1 MRVPALKLT
10 AREAIRALEPAPAV
24 RVRTA
29 SLRARVAP
37 GDRVEAGQ
45 LIAESAEGERFV
57 RRRHSP
63 YDGVVTPSARP
74 GEIRIEGKPRALPA
88 GPHRDPAS
96 LAPEA
101 VVATV
106 RDAGIEGMGGGMFPT
121 YAKLS
126 PGKPVECVIVN
137 GCESEP
143 YLACDTRVLAEHRG
157 DVECGMRL
165 AMRAVGAAR
174 GVIVDDDGGYPGGY
188 ERFLVRQ
195 VLGRDV
201 PVDGRPADA
210 GAIVIN
216 VQTARAIHHAV
227 CLGRP
232 LLDRVVTV
240 DGGAV
245 TRPGNFTVPLGTEFG
260 HILRC
265 ASVQLDL
272 ATALLA
278 GGPMMGVE
286 SGPDAVVEPGT
297 GGILALTREEVRR
310 PVDNPCIRCGD
321 CLEACPVGLS
331 ARHLILRPTAA
342 LARCMDCGMCQY
354 VCPSDRSLVALLR
367 RAKESLR

>member
-10 AREAIRALEPAPAV
+10 EGDAIRPLHPAPSV

-29 SLRARVAP
+29 GLREWVAP
-37 GDRVEAGQ
+37 GDRVAAGD
-45 LIAESAEGERFV
+45 LIAESPEGERFG

-63 YDGVVTPSARP
+63 YDGVVIPAKRS
-74 GEIRIEGKPRALPA
+74 GEIQIVGRPREQLPA
-88 GPHRDPAS
+88 PHREPATLS
-96 LAPEA
+96 PHA
-101 VVATV
+101 VVAAV
-106 RDAGIEGMGGGMFPT
+106 RDAGIEGMGGGVFPT
-121 YAKLS
+121 WVKLS
-126 PGKPVECVIVN
+126 PGRPVECVIVN

-143 YLACDTRVLAEHRG
+143 YLACDRRVLAEFRG

-165 AMRAVGAAR
+165 AMRAVGADR
-174 GVIVDDDGGYPGGY
+174 GVIVHDDEGYPGGY

-195 VLGRDV
+195 VLGREV
-201 PVDGRPADA
+201 PPGGRPADA

-216 VQTARAIHHAV
+216 VQTARAIHQAL

-245 TRPGNFTVPLGTEFG
+245 RRRGNFTVPLGTELG
-260 HILRC
+260 HILAC
-265 ASVQLDL
+265 ASADL
-272 ATALLA
+272 ELAAAIVA

-286 SGPDAVVEPGT
+286 SPLDAVVEPGT
-297 GGILALTREEVRR
+297 GGVLALTREEIRR
-310 PVDNPCIRCGD
+310 PADNPCIRCGD

-331 ARHLILRPTAA
+331 ARHLILRPAAA
-342 LARCMDCGMCQY
+342 LSRCMECGMCQY

-367 RAKESLR
+367 RAKEALR

>member
-1 MRVPALKLT
+1 MKVPALKQT
-10 AREAIRALEPAPAV
+10 VREAIRALEPAPAV

-29 SLRARVAP
+29 GLLARVVP

-45 LIAESAEGERFV
+45 VIAESPEGEGFA

-63 YDGVVTPSARP
+63 YDGVVVSAKRP
-74 GEIRIEGKPRALPA
+74 GEIRIEGRPRVLPSA
-88 GPHRDPAS
+88 PHRELAS
-96 LAPEA
+96 LSPEA
-101 VVATV
+101 VVAAV

-121 YAKLS
+121 YVKLA
-126 PGKPVECVIVN
+126 PGRPVECVIVN
-137 GCESEP
+137 ACESEP
-143 YLACDTRVLAEHRG
+143 YLACDARVMAEFRD

-174 GVIVDDDGGYPGGY
+174 GVIVHDDGGYPGGY

-201 PVDGRPADA
+201 PPGGRPADA

-227 CLGRP
+227 CLERP

-245 TRPGNFTVPLGTEFG
+245 ARPGNFTVSLGTEFG
-260 HILRC
+260 HILAC
-265 ASVQLDL
+265 ASADL
-272 ATALLA
+272 ALAAVLLA

-286 SGPDAVVEPGT
+286 SLPDAVVEPGT
-297 GGILALTREEVRR
+297 GGVLALTREEIRR
-310 PVDNPCIRCGD
+310 PTDNPCIRCGD

-342 LARCMDCGMCQY
+342 LSRCMDCGMCQY
-354 VCPSDRSLVALLR
+354 VCPADRSLVALLR
-367 RAKESLR
+367 RAKATLR

>member
-1 MRVPALKLT
+1 MTVPPLKLT
-10 AREAIRALEPAPAV
+10 ERDAIRPLDPAPSV

-29 SLRARVAP
+29 GLCERVAP
-37 GDRVEAGQ
+37 GDRVAAGQ
-45 LIAESAEGERFV
+45 LIAESPEGERFV

-63 YDGVVTPSARP
+63 YDGVVVATGRP
-74 GEIRIEGKPRALPA
+74 GEVRIEGRPRAASPA
-88 GPHRDPAS
+88 PHRDPGS

-101 VVATV
+101 VVGAV

-121 YAKLS
+121 HVKLS
-126 PGKPVECVIVN
+126 PGRPVECVIVN

-143 YLACDTRVLAEHRG
+143 YLACDRRVLAECRG
-157 DVECGMRL
+157 DVACGMRFS
-165 AMRAVGAAR
+165 MRAVGAAR
-174 GVIVDDDGGYPGGY
+174 GVVVDRHDAYPGGY

-201 PVDGRPADA
+201 PPGGRPADA

-216 VQTARAIHHAV
+216 VQTARAIHDAI

-245 TRPGNFTVPLGTEFG
+245 TRRGNFTVPLGTELG
-260 HILRC
+260 HVLAC
-265 ASVQLDL
+265 AAADL
-272 ATALLA
+272 ALAAAIVA

-286 SGPDAVVEPGT
+286 SPLDAVVGPGT
-297 GGILALTREEVRR
+297 GGVLALTREEIRR
-310 PVDNPCIRCGD
+310 PADNPCIRCGD

-331 ARHLILRPTAA
+331 ARHLVLRPAAA
-342 LARCMDCGMCQY
+342 LSRCMECGMCQY

-367 RAKESLR
+367 QAKKALR

>member
-1 MRVPALKLT
+1 MTVPALKLT
-10 AREAIRALEPAPAV
+10 ARDAIRALPPAPSV
-24 RVRTA
+24 RVRIA
-29 SLRARVAP
+29 GLLPRVAP
-37 GDRVEAGQ
+37 GDRVEAGR
-45 LIAESAEGERFV
+45 LIAESAPGDPLA

-63 YDGVVTPSARP
+63 YDGVVIEPKGP
-74 GEIRIEGKPRALPA
+74 GEIRIEGRPRPLPSA
-88 GPHRDPAS
+88 PHRDA
-96 LAPEA
+96 APGD
-101 VVATV
+101 VVAAV

-121 YAKLS
+121 WVKLS

-143 YLACDTRVLAEHRG
+143 YLACDTRVLAEFRG

-174 GVIVDDDGGYPGGY
+174 GVIVEDDGGYPGGY
-188 ERFLVRQ
+188 ERFLVKK
-195 VLGRDV
+195 VLGREV
-201 PVDGRPADA
+201 PVGSRPADA

-216 VQTARAIHHAV
+216 AQTARAIHQAV

-245 TRPGNFTVPLGTEFG
+245 SRPGNFTVPLGTEFA
-260 HILRC
+260 HLL
-265 ASVQLDL
+265 AVAAAQPDL
-272 ATALLA
+272 VAALIA

-286 SGPDAVVEPGT
+286 SPQDAVVEPGT
-297 GGILALTREEVRR
+297 GGVLALTPEEVRR

-331 ARHLILRPTAA
+331 ARHLILHPSAA
-342 LARCMDCGMCQY
+342 LRRCMECGMCQY
-354 VCPSDRSLVALLR
+354 VCPADRSLVALLR
-367 RAKESLR
+367 RAKAALR